1 MQQMQIQGTEI
12 QIKEYQGK
20 RVVTLKDVDA
30 VHQRKPGTASR
41 NFNQNRNRFIEDI
54 DFFRINVTDNEIRS
68 QFGISPNAGGTVIL
82 ITETGY
88 LMLVKSFTDDL
99 AWKVQRE
106 LVDSYFRARVEP
118 DEQRM
123 QEIIES
129 GVPTV
134 IVATD
139 KLIRCAEIMAGCL
152 DSNRPYAA
160 IVRAQ
165 RIAYVK
171 DHQDRTINK
180 IGEKD
185 GETVSEERWEVQEA
199 WDKQNNF
206 LKAQARAQAE
216 LSRMIKQ
223 YDEMLHANW
232 ELATEEQKTRIQSM
246 KAKAQ
251 LNDVEETADDGFL
264 EALNSSATEDWNDEE
279 TGI

>member
-106 LVDSYFRARVEP
+106 LVK
-118 DEQRM
+118 M
-123 QEIIES
+123 
-129 GVPTV
+129 
-134 IVATD
+134 
-139 KLIRCAEIMAGCL
+139 
-152 DSNRPYAA
+152 
-160 IVRAQ
+160 Q
-165 RIAYVK
+165 RIPNVLPIFK
-171 DHQDRTINK
+171 TTRMLKNDLEFR
-180 IGEKD
+180 
-185 GETVSEERWEVQEA
+185 VS
-199 WDKQNNF
+199 
-206 LKAQARAQAE
+206 LTRACVGTYKGV
-216 LSRMIKQ
+216 M
-223 YDEMLHANW
+223 
-232 ELATEEQKTRIQSM
+232 
-246 KAKAQ
+246 
-251 LNDVEETADDGFL
+251 
-264 EALNSSATEDWNDEE
+264 
-279 TGI
+279 

>member
-152 DSNRPYAA
+152 DSNRPYVLNILKNIVPNIDLPTLARKAAVSVAA
-160 IVRAQ
+160 IMSWIKGSRKPMEQSRKNICA
-165 RIAYVK
+165 ALGK
-171 DHQDRTINK
+171 D
-180 IGEKD
+180 E
-185 GETVSEERWEVQEA
+185 
-199 WDKQNNF
+199 NF
-206 LKAQARAQAE
+206 LTPKRKRNVRE
-216 LSRMIKQ
+216 
-223 YDEMLHANW
+223 
-232 ELATEEQKTRIQSM
+232 
-246 KAKAQ
+246 
-251 LNDVEETADDGFL
+251 
-264 EALNSSATEDWNDEE
+264 
-279 TGI
+279 

>member
-1 MQQMQIQGTEI
+1 MQQMQQMQIQGTEI

-41 NFNQNRNRFIEDI
+41 NFNQNRNRFIEDV

-106 LVDSYFRARVEP
+106 LVDSYFRARAEP
-118 DEQRM
+118 DEQCM

-152 DSNRPYAA
+152 DSNRPYVLNILKNIVPNIDNEEEPKVTDKFEITAKTDEPKRKPSDFLPKSVPIDTTKMLLEMSEQNMDLPTLARKAAVSVAA
-160 IVRAQ
+160 IMSWIKGSHKPMEQSRKNICA
-165 RIAYVK
+165 ALGK
-171 DHQDRTINK
+171 D
-180 IGEKD
+180 E
-185 GETVSEERWEVQEA
+185 
-199 WDKQNNF
+199 NF
-206 LKAQARAQAE
+206 LTPKRKRNVRE
-216 LSRMIKQ
+216 
-223 YDEMLHANW
+223 
-232 ELATEEQKTRIQSM
+232 
-246 KAKAQ
+246 
-251 LNDVEETADDGFL
+251 
-264 EALNSSATEDWNDEE
+264 
-279 TGI
+279 